1 MKNYLGIA
9 AAGMLLFSA
18 CSSDEEVINNGNSSA
33 NLEGQELVMK
43 VVNTGD
49 GLKTR
54 VGRPLLSSEAD
65 QTIDKVKLAIFKLN
79 DKTDAIESCVF
90 TKEFSNWS
98 NSSTNFNNE
107 NAGHGKYASLNLK
120 KEEALKGS
128 NGLAQGNYM
137 VYAVGYTSEGSVYTY
152 APTLESITS
161 SWNEAANFKS
171 IEATSNAGGEEIFAG
186 SIAKLE
192 VNQDGN
198 FTYTAGQPEKN
209 ILYLH
214 RQVAGAFGYFKN
226 IPVTGPDGT
235 KATHLR
241 LVAADKN
248 TTLNMTNFNT
258 GFRKPNEGVKYVV
271 NGENPA
277 STKDAKFKGG
287 AEGYVVYNI
296 KLTDWF
302 PQGDEDNN
310 GLLDAGDTN
319 WKIPAMGGDF
329 NAVKGSVFAGNFVI
343 PFANKGVKTFELQLV
358 NGEGKNA
365 TILRTWAINLNAKQ
379 EGVVGVDNTPFNNE
393 STTSYSIVRNHLYT
407 IGKKDIANPKPEP
420 GEPDPQPNPG
430 ESETEKPED
439 LSKGQ
444 ILTLRVND
452 NWEVIHQLGVEPEI

>member
-33 NLEGQELVMK
+33 NLKGQELVMK

-54 VGRPLLSSEAD
+54 VGRPLLSSEAN

-79 DKTDAIESCVF
+79 DNGAIESCVF

-120 KEEALKGS
+120 TEASLTAS
-128 NGLAQGNYM
+128 NGLPQGKYM
-137 VYAVGYTSEGSVYTY
+137 VYAVGYTSEESVYTY

-161 SWNEAANFKS
+161 GWNDAAEFQS
-171 IEATSNAGGEEIFAG
+171 IKATSNAGGEEIFAG

-192 VNQDGN
+192 VNKDGN
-198 FTYTAGQPEKN
+198 FTYPAGQPENN

-226 IPVTGPDGT
+226 IPVAGPDGT

-241 LVAADKN
+241 LVAVDKN

-271 NGENPA
+271 NGETSA
-277 STKDAKFKGG
+277 LTKDAKFKGG
-287 AEGYVVYNI
+287 SEGYVVYNI

-302 PQGDEDNN
+302 PNSDEDNN
-310 GLLDAGDTN
+310 GLLDAGDTS
-319 WKIPAMGGDF
+319 WKIPSMGGDF

-343 PFANKGVKTFELQLV
+343 PFANKGAKTFELQLV
-358 NGEGKNA
+358 SGEGKDA
-365 TILRTWAINLNAKQ
+365 KILRTWAINLDAQQ
-379 EGVVGVDNTPFNNE
+379 EGVVGVNNTPINNE

-407 IGKKDIANPKPEP
+407 IGKKDIANPKPGP
-420 GEPDPQPNPG
+420 GEP
-430 ESETEKPED
+430 ETEKPED

-452 NWEVIHQLGVEPEI
+452 NWEVIHQLDVEPEI